1 MALAIPRAD
10 SSCGMRTAALPGALR
25 LSSVGD
31 ARRESSVG
39 LHGGQALARRRLLAR
54 AAPFLGAGL
63 LPFATLPLPPAV
75 VSPWSVV
82 AAAFL
87 TAAIVLTCIYAPWHR
102 LPHFAQ
108 VVPPMA
114 YFVVIALL
122 RDAENGASGY
132 TPLAMLP
139 LFWLALYGTRTELAI
154 GIAGVVAVFFA
165 PLILIGPPDYP
176 LSEWRRAVLWVAMA
190 ALVGFTVQRLVNQ
203 LRARAEES
211 ARRADALRRS
221 EQESHA
227 MLMTMASVAEAMQD
241 VSREADGASA
251 RAAICA
257 AAAAI
262 GGSEVG
268 AFFEPDGGG
277 YLLLTASVGQGLPL
291 GTRIE
296 LGREPSGAAVA
307 FTSKRPFFVSEGGGH
322 AAVSQRL
329 LEDAGVLSVHFEP
342 VVRDDESVGVL
353 VLGWRER
360 ILQLP
365 HAAASGLRM
374 LAAEAA
380 IAIDRADLLARLE
393 VSARTDDLTGL
404 PNRRAWEEQLPRE
417 LARAARESAA
427 VCVAM
432 LDLDRFKDF
441 NDDRGHQ
448 AGDRLLKQSA
458 AAWATQLR
466 STDMLA
472 RYGGEEFALVL
483 PGCTIF
489 DAQLL
494 VERLRAAMPDEQTVS
509 AGIAVWDGK
518 ETPELLVGRADRALY
533 SAKKTGRDRLVVAS
547 EF

>member
-1 MALAIPRAD
+1 M
-10 SSCGMRTAALPGALR
+10 GFY
-25 LSSVGD
+25 
-31 ARRESSVG
+31 
-39 LHGGQALARRRLLAR
+39 GGQALARRRLLAR

-63 LPFATLPLPPAV
+63 LPFATLPLPPAITA
-75 VSPWSVV
+75 PWSV
-82 AAAFL
+82 AAAVAL
-87 TAAIVLTCIYAPWHR
+87 CALIVTTAIYAPWHR

-165 PLILIGPPDYP
+165 PLLLIGAPDYP
-176 LSEWRRAVLWVAMA
+176 LSEWRRAILWVAMA
-190 ALVGFTVQRLVNQ
+190 SLVGFTVQRLVNQ

-211 ARRADALRRS
+211 ARRAEALRRS

-241 VSREADGASA
+241 VSREAADGAAA
-251 RAAICA
+251 RAAVCA
-257 AAAAI
+257 AAGAI
-262 GGSEVG
+262 GGSDVV
-268 AFFEPDGGG
+268 AFFEPDGAGQ
-277 YLLLTASVGQGLPL
+277 LLLTASVGPGLPL
-291 GTRIE
+291 GTRVSV
-296 LGREPSGAAVA
+296 GKEPSGAAVA
-307 FTSKRPFFVSEGGGH
+307 FTSKRPFFVAEAADH

-329 LEDAGVLSVHFEP
+329 VEAGNVESMHFEP
-342 VVRDDESVGVL
+342 VVREDEAIGVL
-353 VLGWRER
+353 VLAWRER
-360 ILQLP
+360 LFQLP
-365 HAAASGLRM
+365 HVTASGLRM

-404 PNRRAWEEQLPRE
+404 PNRRAWEEQLPLE
-417 LARAARESAA
+417 LARAERDEAP

-432 LDLDRFKDF
+432 LDLDRFKGF

-458 AAWATQLR
+458 ASWAMQLR

-483 PGCTIF
+483 PGCTLS
-489 DAQLL
+489 DGQLL
-494 VERLRAAMPDEQTVS
+494 VERLRAAMPEDQTVS
-509 AGIAVWDGK
+509 AGIAAWDGK
-518 ETPELLVGRADRALY
+518 ETPELLVGRADSALY
-533 SAKKTGRDRLVVAS
+533 AAKKAGRDQLVVAAR
-547 EF
+547 F